1 MADIIYNRFQYNVGA
16 KLIDLNNDT
25 VKAALLTNSYTPDKD
40 DNVWTDVSTYEVS
53 GTGYTAGGQDLANQ
67 AYTEDDIN
75 DLAKFDADN
84 PLWTSATITAAY
96 LILYDDTMATDDL
109 MMCFDF
115 GGDKS
120 SSGGDYEVQVD
131 ANGLFKSEQGA

>member
-1 MADIIYNRFQYNVGA
+1 MADTVYNRFHYNVGA

-40 DNVWTDVSTYEVS
+40 HNVWTDVSTYEVS
-53 GTGYTAGGQDLANQ
+53 GTGYTAGGQSLVNQ
-67 AYTEDDIN
+67 AYTEDDTN

-96 LILYDDTMATDDL
+96 MVLYDDTMATDDL

-131 ANGLFKSEQGA
+131 ANGLFKSEQGT